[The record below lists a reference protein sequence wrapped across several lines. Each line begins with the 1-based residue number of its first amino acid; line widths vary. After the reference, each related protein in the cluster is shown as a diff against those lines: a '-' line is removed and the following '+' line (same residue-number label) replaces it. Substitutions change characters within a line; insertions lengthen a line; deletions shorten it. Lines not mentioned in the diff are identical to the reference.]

1 MRPQGETVFAGL
13 RAPPPDTGTIF
24 MGLRPKPRHGRRFKW
39 GFAPHPDLG
48 SFFGKKLPKDPKK
61 PNCIGFRLSSVD
73 SEQGCRR
80 QPCFMFGARR
90 ASPTPHT
97 HRPCRTPHARIAAHP
112 AMLARSPAVSPAPPH
127 LLAFAP
133 PALHTPAVHTTPAPF
148 YALATCA
155 VPRPRRAPSAP
166 TAPPAPA
173 PIVRAAVSPPR
184 L

>member
-1 MRPQGETVFAGL
+1 MQKFHFRLIFCKKCSFVNKIQTYFSQNRKLGNFSPMLLRKRRCTSRKRPTAPPAPL
-13 RAPPPDTGTIF
+13 PRPRCAYSPAAHRAPRSPP
-24 MGLRPKPRHGRRFKW
+24 
-39 GFAPHPDLG
+39 
-48 SFFGKKLPKDPKK
+48 
-61 PNCIGFRLSSVD
+61 
-73 SEQGCRR
+73 
-80 QPCFMFGARR
+80 ARR

-133 PALHTPAVHTTPAPF
+133 
-148 YALATCA
+148 
-155 VPRPRRAPSAP
+155 SAP